1 MSDVKFFSEQW
12 CELAL
17 AAEKDNTAQIY
28 NGFKDPATFTHVM
41 SVECTDR
48 PGLITQIEY
57 VQGRAASWSTK
68 LWPEDQVWVRFTADV
83 DTWRM
88 AAEGDEQG
96 STLIM
101 AGKIKI
107 AKGLMKDLVE
117 NADAFNNWVLS
128 WGDVSTDWNV

>member
-1 MSDVKFFSEQW
+1 MADVKFFSEQW
-12 CELAL
+12 CEKAL
-17 AAEKDNTAQIY
+17 AAEKEANEQIY
-28 NGFKDPATFTHVM
+28 KGFKDPVSFTHVM
-41 SVECTDR
+41 SVECSDK
-48 PGLITQIEY
+48 PGLLTQIEY
-57 VQGRAASWSTK
+57 VQGRAVSWRATS
-68 LWPEDQVWVRFTADV
+68 WPEDQVWVRFVADLA
-83 DTWRM
+83 TWRS

-128 WGDVSTDWNV
+128 WGDVPTDWDV

>member
-1 MSDVKFFSEQW
+1 V
-12 CELAL
+12 
-17 AAEKDNTAQIY
+17 
-28 NGFKDPATFTHVM
+28 
-41 SVECTDR
+41 
-48 PGLITQIEY
+48 TQIEY
-57 VQGRAASWSTK
+57 VEGKAVSWTTVA
-68 LWPEDQVWVRFTADV
+68 WPEDQVWVRFVADV
-83 DTWRM
+83 DTWRA

-128 WGDVSTDWNV
+128 WGDVATDWDV